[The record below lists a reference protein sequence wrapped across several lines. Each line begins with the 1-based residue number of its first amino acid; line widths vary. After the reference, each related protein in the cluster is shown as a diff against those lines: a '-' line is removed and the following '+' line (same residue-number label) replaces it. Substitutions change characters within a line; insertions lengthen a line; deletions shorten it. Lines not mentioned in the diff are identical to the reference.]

1 MSRVIDITRD
11 KANLIRAELLIQ
23 EATLQLL
30 DVRFEATGRKARLEK
45 IRRLKEALAVHKRC
59 PVELWERIFELCCDP
74 DSLLDTEADETAK
87 HPLFILMRVCSLW
100 RKVVLDAPKL
110 WRSIRAHNDE
120 RGIAL
125 ATRWLSRAGS
135 IPRSLALV
143 SSGGPLVAFQ
153 QLIGQY
159 TFQSIDIST
168 TESIEVIDFSQ
179 IPVESLLPLERLFLN
194 FNHNNTDRT
203 LLASL
208 SLAGHSLPNLRC
220 LYVGRGVK
228 MPQFHIPDP
237 FTRWNHLRDLQ
248 LYCPLPVSEC
258 LSILRHSTSVETCSM
273 CVAGTPFSLPHQAN
287 WVARRITL
295 PNLVSL
301 KLNFGHVS
309 DVGDFVDLLTLP
321 NLNSLTLGGDC
332 RTRPFSFT
340 QSTIEQLVERSR
352 IGGLEEMRIH
362 VPISSLHIGR
372 MLQLLPFLRN
382 LIVSWESVLD
392 WETARSIATGK
403 LGPRLRELGI
413 HETIEDREIDKLLD
427 MFESRERTCW
437 ETEDVSRIRHVSFWV
452 RDTVAGGKDFENRVN
467 GLKRS
472 GVDVTVVT
480 TSRT

>member
-11 KANLIRAELLIQ
+11 KDVERSEEEKANLIRAELLIQ

-45 IRRLKEALAVHKRC
+45 IRRLKEALAVQKRC

-74 DSLLDTEADETAK
+74 DSLLDTEADETPK

-125 ATRWLSRAGS
+125 AARWLSRAGS

-153 QLIGQY
+153 QLIGQHP
-159 TFQSIDIST
+159 FRSLDIKSFST
-168 TESIEVIDFSQ
+168 TENIEVIDFSQ
-179 IPVESLLPLERLFLN
+179 IPVESLLPLERLLLN

-208 SLAGHSLPNLRC
+208 SLATHSLPNLRR

-301 KLNFGHVS
+301 TLNFEHNS

-352 IGGLEEMRIH
+352 IRGLEEMRIH
-362 VPISSLHIGR
+362 VPISSLHIGS

-382 LIVSWESVLD
+382 LIVSRESVLD
-392 WETARSIATGK
+392 LETAWSIGAGK

-413 HETIEDREIDKLLD
+413 HKTIEDLEIDKLLD

-437 ETEDVSRIRHVSFWV
+437 ETEDVSRIRHVSFW
-452 RDTVAGGKDFENRVN
+452 
-467 GLKRS
+467 RS

-480 TSRT
+480 RT